1 MPLVLCP
8 SCDSAD
14 VDVREKQPDGSMGLI
29 CETCGHAWT
38 KHAAQ
43 GAAPTTVGRSPMEVA
58 KAKFPTPAMV
68 DSGRAKRVDALKMEF
83 LKQRP
88 AQDADVAAYWYR
100 YQRVFSAEGLWECD
114 PQDLKDFAN
123 NSIGAHPGNM
133 SVFNN
138 AWNDLGTPAAA
149 ERVRDTIEYLLRG
162 PANIPIEDRLTDLI
176 EGRKGMGMT
185 GFRESLLTRVLCVVQ
200 PDRFVPILTYS
211 GEGTGKRDITQA
223 VFGLR
228 MPKQDQT
235 SMQIGRLVFWSNDLL
250 NELLGEGFETRQHAS
265 AFLWWAKDKS

>member
-1 MPLVLCP
+1 MALVMCP

-14 VDVREKQPDGSMGLI
+14 VDVREKHPDGSMGLI
-29 CETCGHAWT
+29 CEACGDVWT
-38 KHAAQ
+38 RPAVQAAT
-43 GAAPTTVGRSPMEVA
+43 PTVVGKTPLEVA

-68 DSGRAKRVDALKMEF
+68 DSGRVQRVKALRREF
-83 LKQRP
+83 LRQRP
-88 AQDADVAAYWYR
+88 AQDTDVAAYWDK
-100 YQRVFSAEGLWECD
+100 YQRVFSAEGLWKCN

-162 PANIPIEDRLTDLI
+162 PANVPVEDRLTDLI
-176 EGRKGMGMT
+176 VGRKGMGMT

-200 PDRFVPILTYS
+200 PNRFVPILTYS

-228 MPKQDQT
+228 MPKQDQV

-250 NELLGEGFETRQHAS
+250 NELLGDSFESRQHAS
-265 AFLWWAKDKS
+265 AFLWWAKDRS